1 MHSLDLLATPLPSRT
16 TWRTWRLKPSI
27 LAHLMRGHS
36 HNREVPQGVENCFMD
51 ANGSNPSLGQ
61 LREPGAAS
69 ALAVCLASSRDEDT
83 QKLGTIAGG
92 CVSGSLSHSGSLLPG
107 PSAGVYP

>member
-1 MHSLDLLATPLPSRT
+1 
-16 TWRTWRLKPSI
+16 
-27 LAHLMRGHS
+27 MRGHS

-61 LREPGAAS
+61 LQEPGAAS